1 MKKISFLFLC
11 FLTLLFSSTFA
22 GDKSQGVRVRPASPE
37 ILEVEP
43 GRIVTGSFLISN
55 HTGEEEEF
63 TEELRLPIGWQEIAS
78 EEFPLRLRPD
88 QQQVRVIA
96 FFVPLTSPAGR
107 YRVGYLIR
115 SQRNY
120 NIADSD
126 SISIVVLPT
135 MKLEIIV
142 EARPEFVIAGEVYEV
157 RFSLV
162 NKSNISTTIK
172 LTAKSNP
179 VYPIK
184 IEASELTLEAGKS
197 QSIKL
202 EIKTDEKLKQRIK
215 NIVEIKVET
224 EELKRGAT
232 SACQTVSVDVIPR
245 VTGEFDPYHKLPI
258 KVALIGA
265 GQAGKGDFQAELSG
279 RGSLDEEGKRGVDF
293 LFRFPDIQEVSRYGY
308 RDEYRLSYHQKHL
321 DLHFGDRSYSL
332 SPLTERLSYGRGVEA
347 NIYHGKFGSGAFYL
361 ETRWGEPKKKQVGA
375 YLTYQFNN
383 KLQIKSTFLSKT
395 TGSAF
400 TSKDY
405 DSRIYS
411 IQAEMKPNQAFDLD
425 LEFGFCQSDRE
436 DKSNGLA
443 FRMALQG
450 QLRSRVTYSF
460 ENIYAGS
467 KYFGYY
473 NDTDYGNGTLTFPI
487 YRKLLGNLGFRSY
500 KNNLEIDSTRGI
512 ANREKAY
519 WAGMRYSLPFGT
531 HISLDHEHL
540 IRKDYLFPANYNYEE
555 EKWRLELDQTFGK
568 LSLSTQIE
576 RGKFEDKLLAK
587 GSDNLERYGL
597 YASFR
602 PSYIHSYSLYTRIGH
617 GSFAGSPKRT
627 KSLGISS
634 SWNIRDIIS
643 FSLDYRKEKAGSER
657 SEERDDIF
665 STFTYAFKNRHALI
679 FRTQWSKSGENRKE
693 ELLFFLMYT
702 IHGKIPVSKKK
713 STGVLKGRVYDE
725 EKPGRPPIPKVLLTV
740 NGATAIT
747 DNNGE
752 FIFPSLVPGAH
763 RLQVEMSSIGLNRV
777 TSERLPILVE
787 VEGGKTTEIEIG
799 VVSYCT
805 ISGTVAVF
813 ASDSNKKLN
822 HEDGIPNNSLFLEG
836 SGEVKEKELGLK
848 GIIVQITKGQEIL
861 QQVTD
866 EEGGFSFDNMRSG
879 KWTLKVYNQN
889 LPAHHYLEQEEFQIE
904 IGPGEA
910 KKVGIKVLPS
920 LRPVKI
926 IDEGEIS
933 LQNK

>member
-202 EIKTDEKLKQRIK
+202 EVKTDEKLKQRIK
-215 NIVEIKVET
+215 NIIEIKAET
-224 EELKRGAT
+224 EELRIGAI
-232 SACQTVSVDVIPR
+232 SASQTVSIDVIPR
-245 VTGEFDPYHKLPI
+245 VTGESDPYHKLPI

-265 GQAGKGDFQAELSG
+265 GQAGKGGFQAELSG
-279 RGSLDEEGKRGVDF
+279 GGSLDEEGKRGVDF
-293 LFRFPDIQEVSRYGY
+293 LFRLPDIQEVTRYGY
-308 RDEYRLSYHQKHL
+308 RDEYWLSYHQEHL

-347 NIYHGKFGSGAFYL
+347 NIHHGKFGGGAFYL
-361 ETRWGEPKKKQVGA
+361 ESRWGEPKTKEVGT
-375 YLTYQFNN
+375 YVEYQFHNRFR
-383 KLQIKSTFLSKT
+383 IKGNFLSKIK
-395 TGSAF
+395 GADLASR
-400 TSKDY
+400 SY
-405 DSRIYS
+405 DAKIYS
-411 IQAEMKPNQAFDLD
+411 IQTEIKPDQALDLD

-436 DKSNGLA
+436 DISNGSAL
-443 FRMALQG
+443 RIDLQG
-450 QLRSRVTYSF
+450 QLGNLARYSF
-460 ENIYAGS
+460 ENIYAGP
-467 KYFGYY
+467 KYFGYF
-473 NDTDYGNGTLTFPI
+473 NDADYRSGTLTFPI
-487 YRKLLGNLGFRSY
+487 YRKLRGNLGFRTY
-500 KNNLEIDSTRGI
+500 KNNLDIDSTLGI
-512 ANREKAY
+512 ANRERSD
-519 WAGMRYSLPFGT
+519 WAGIIYSFAFGT

-540 IRKDYLFPANYNYEE
+540 IREDYLFPASYNYEE
-555 EKWRLELDQTFGK
+555 EAWRLWLEQTVGK
-568 LSLSTQIE
+568 LSLSTHIE
-576 RGKFEDKLLAK
+576 KGKFEDRLLAN
-587 GSDNLERYGL
+587 GSDNLERYSL

-602 PSYIHSYSLYTRIGH
+602 PSKMQSYSLYTRTGH
-617 GSFAGSPKRT
+617 SSFTGSPKRT

-634 SWNIRDIIS
+634 SWNIRDNIS
-643 FSLDYRKEKAGSER
+643 FSLDCRKEKARSER

-679 FRTQWSKSGENRKE
+679 LKTQWSKSGENRKE
-693 ELLFFLMYT
+693 EFSFFLMYT
-702 IHGKIPVSKKK
+702 IPGKIPVSKKK
-713 STGVLKGRVYDE
+713 STGILKGRVYDE
-725 EKPGRPPIPKVLLTV
+725 ERSGRPPLPKVILTV

-747 DNNGE
+747 DINGE
-752 FIFPSLVPGAH
+752 FIFPSLDPGTH

-777 TSERLPILVE
+777 TSERLPIIVD
-787 VEGGKTTEIEIG
+787 VEGGKTTAIEIG
-799 VVSYCT
+799 VVSYCRIT
-805 ISGTVAVF
+805 GTVAVF
-813 ASDSNKKLN
+813 APDSNKKLN
-822 HEDGIPNNSLFLEG
+822 HEDRIPNNNLFLEG
-836 SGEVKEKELGLK
+836 SDQVKGKELGLK
-848 GIIVQITKGQEIL
+848 DIMVQITKGLEIL
-861 QQVTD
+861 RQVTD
-866 EEGGFSFDNMRSG
+866 EQGKFSFEDIRPG
-879 KWTLKVYNQN
+879 KWTLKVYNYN

-910 KKVGIKVLPS
+910 KKVGIRVFPR
-920 LRPVKI
+920 LRPVQI
-926 IDEGEIS
+926 IDEGEIKQ
-933 LQNK
+933 QNK